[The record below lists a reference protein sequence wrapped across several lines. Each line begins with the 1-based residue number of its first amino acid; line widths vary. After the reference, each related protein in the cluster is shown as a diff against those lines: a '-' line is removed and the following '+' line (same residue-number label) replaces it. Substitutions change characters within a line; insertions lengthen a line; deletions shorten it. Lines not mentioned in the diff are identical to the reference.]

1 MFSDNKKDK
10 NIVEGNAGQNF
21 IAQGTKIT
29 GNFNSESGFRIEGVI
44 EGDIKTPGKVVVGK
58 TGSIK
63 GTLQGTDAY
72 FEGRFSGNLQLSGT
86 LTLKSSAVI
95 EGDVVAAK
103 LAVEPGATF
112 NVTCN
117 MNNGMKTEGNVH
129 AKKTKSGQKN

>member
-10 NIVEGNAGQNF
+10 NMVEGNAGQNF

-58 TGSIK
+58 TG
-63 GTLQGTDAY
+63 
-72 FEGRFSGNLQLSGT
+72 R
-86 LTLKSSAVI
+86 
-95 EGDVVAAK
+95 
-103 LAVEPGATF
+103 
-112 NVTCN
+112 
-117 MNNGMKTEGNVH
+117 GNVH